1 MKTRRQFLQFGALA
15 ATTAAVLPGRL
26 RAQSTAPA
34 APAAP
39 PASGLI
45 DLHNH
50 WISPGA
56 LEILSTR
63 TKGIRYVTNEKGEHA
78 LERPGVAAAPRA
90 RAAGPRGTQMFDGAE
105 ARLRHLDQHGVQHQ
119 LISWPTTSNVDPTLT
134 AEEAR
139 LLWTT
144 YNNELAELVRRHPGR
159 FSGVA
164 ALSTLDIEWSAR
176 ELDRAHDQLGLIGA
190 VLPVNGFDT
199 LEGAQTFAPVF
210 EVAQRHKSHVYL
222 HTGYA
227 NAKIPGQPPAP
238 RHLDSQQARG
248 SLDNL
253 WNFTAATIT
262 LAFSGFLEAYPDVTV
277 QVAQLGGSGGIA
289 LVAEA
294 VQLAADRDGVPDLRG
309 KFGRIYLDTGAAGRG
324 PEAIALA
331 ARVFGAEQILFG
343 TDYGAAAS
351 VVPVIDNLDQSP
363 IFPGDR
369 QKIFRDNARA
379 LLASKGVAV

>member
-1 MKTRRQFLQFGALA
+1 MKTRRQFLQLGAVA
-15 ATTAAVLPGRL
+15 ATAAAVLPGRL
-26 RAQSTAPA
+26 KAQSSTTPSAPDG
-34 APAAP
+34 APVN
-39 PASGLI
+39 GLL

-56 LEILSTR
+56 FEILSTK
-63 TKGIRYVTNEKGEHA
+63 TVGVRYVTNEKGERN
-78 LERPGVAAAPRA
+78 LVRPGVPTSGQRSF
-90 RAAGPRGTQMFDGAE
+90 GLRGTQMFDGADV
-105 ARLRHLDQHGVQHQ
+105 RLRHLDQHGVQRQ
-119 LISWPTTSNVDPTLT
+119 LISWPTTSNVDPDLT

-139 LLWTT
+139 LLWAA
-144 YNNELAELVRRHPGR
+144 YNDDLSGLVRKNPDR

-164 ALSTLDIEWSAR
+164 ALSTLDIEWSAK
-176 ELDRAHDQLGLIGA
+176 ELARSHDKLGLIGG

-199 LEGAQTFAPVF
+199 LEGAKAFAPVF
-210 EVAQRHKSHVYL
+210 ETAQKYKSHIYL

-227 NAKIPGQPPAP
+227 NSRIPGQPPHPA
-238 RHLDSQQARG
+238 HEDSKSARAA
-248 SLDNL
+248 LDNL

-262 LAFSGFLEAYPDVTV
+262 LAFSGFLDAYPDVTV
-277 QVAQLGGSGGIA
+277 QVAQLGGVGGIA
-289 LVAEA
+289 LVAES
-294 VQLAADRDGVPDLRG
+294 VEQSAATSGVTDIKG
-309 KFGRIYLDTGAAGRG
+309 KFKRIYLDTGAGGRG

-351 VVPVIDNLDQSP
+351 VVPVIENLYHSP
-363 IFPGDR
+363 ITAADR